1 MKKLPLIIK
10 VTTSREKAEKV
21 VNELK
26 IPVIKNN
33 LIPSLV
39 ASEVWITSN
48 NKPKRNDPE
57 TLIIIVAKGK

>member
-33 LIPSLV
+33 LIPLLT
-39 ASEVWITSN
+39 APEV
-48 NKPKRNDPE
+48 
-57 TLIIIVAKGK
+57 